1 VKIFDAGKI
10 IATVPVWKGET
21 KEAKLG
27 AADAVFVAVPRG
39 DASKLQTQVERTDPL
54 VAPLNKGQRVGTL
67 KVTTTSGTLVAEVP
81 LIVQDGVPVAGL
93 LGRAWDSIRLWI
105 K

>member
-1 VKIFDAGKI
+1 M
-10 IATVPVWKGET
+10 
-21 KEAKLG
+21 
-27 AADAVFVAVPRG
+27 PRG
-39 DASKLQTQVERTDPL
+39 DAGKLQTQVERTDPL

-67 KVTTTSGTLVAEVP
+67 KVMTAGAVPDAEVP
-81 LIVQDGVPVAGL
+81 LIVQEGVPVAGL